1 METSDIKPVPAPA
14 PESRFTV
21 SPMTLAA
28 DRWMG
33 RLIRFGGVGVVLAVF
48 GMLAFLIFQ
57 VFPLF
62 TGAKVTAVGSL
73 SVPANAVAFG
83 EDEYGDFPYVVLA
96 DGKVV
101 FQRAADGA
109 KAHEWAPALGELRV
123 TAVRSYP
130 RAGLIFLGLSDG
142 SVQELQVAYR
152 STFDAAGK
160 RAVEPVVTPLAPISI
175 GKPGVPCLEVWNAK
189 GSQSR
194 LMVVRQEAAGK
205 PLLTAVR
212 LTERKGLGGKA
223 RVTASAPFVV
233 AADAASIEK
242 VLLPSTAE
250 SLIVVGKSGEVRT
263 YADDGAA
270 FTFLQSFVP
279 FKDSKDT
286 AVASAGLIFGNVS
299 VVFVGRSGEQQVWS
313 MYPQVQPDGKS
324 LRRWVRSMTAKR
336 SPEPAKASTPPKA
349 TSATSRSRGVSCR
362 SAT

>member
-1 METSDIKPVPAPA
+1 METSDIKPSPAPA

-83 EDEYGDFPYVVLA
+83 EDEYGDFPYVVQA

-109 KAHEWAPALGELRV
+109 KAHEWAPSLGQLRV

-142 SVQELQVAYR
+142 SVQELNVAYR

-160 RAVEPVVTPLAPISI
+160 RATEPVVTALAPVSI
-175 GKPGVPCLEVWNAK
+175 GKPGLPCLDVWNAN
-189 GSQSR
+189 GPQSR
-194 LMVVRQEAAGK
+194 LMLVRQEDAGK

-223 RVTASAPFVV
+223 
-233 AADAASIEK
+233 
-242 VLLPSTAE
+242 
-250 SLIVVGKSGEVRT
+250 
-263 YADDGAA
+263 
-270 FTFLQSFVP
+270 FT
-279 FKDSKDT
+279 SKC
-286 AVASAGLIFGNVS
+286 N
-299 VVFVGRSGEQQVWS
+299 R
-313 MYPQVQPDGKS
+313 
-324 LRRWVRSMTAKR
+324 
-336 SPEPAKASTPPKA
+336 
-349 TSATSRSRGVSCR
+349 
-362 SAT
+362 